1 MLIFQRGV
9 ELLTVKESKM
19 DDLEQGLKL
28 IDHKLSRRERQIMDA
43 VFALGEASVSDI
55 LNTIPNPPSASAV
68 RSAMV
73 LLVKKGLLVSRYH
86 GPRKVYTPTL
96 GKHLAGR
103 SALGHVLQ
111 TYFKGSVSLAVAT
124 LLDSSGQKLSDQEVE
139 QIVGLIE
146 KAEKE
151 GK

>member
-1 MLIFQRGV
+1 M
-9 ELLTVKESKM
+9 ELEM
-19 DDLEQGLKL
+19 GDIEQDIKL
-28 IDHKLSRRERQIMDA
+28 MNYKLSRRERQIMDA
-43 VFALGEASVSDI
+43 VFALGESSVSDI
-55 LNTIPNPPSASAV
+55 LNTIPNPPSAGAV

-103 SALGHVLQ
+103 RALGNVLQ

-124 LLDSSGQKLSDQEVE
+124 LLDSSVQKLSDQEVD
-139 QIVGLIE
+139 QIIGLIE

>member
-1 MLIFQRGV
+1 MLIFQRCV
-9 ELLTVKESKM
+9 DLLTTGKLKM
-19 DDLEQGLKL
+19 DDRDQGKKL
-28 IDHKLSRRERQIMDA
+28 IDYKLSRRERQIMDA
-43 VFALGEASVSDI
+43 IFALGEASVSDI
-55 LNTIPNPPSASAV
+55 LNTIPNPPSAGAV

-96 GKHLAGR
+96 RKHLAGR
-103 SALGHVLQ
+103 RALGHVLQ
-111 TYFKGSVSLAVAT
+111 TYFKGSVSMAVAT
-124 LLDSSGQKLSDQEVE
+124 LLDSSAQKLSDQEVE

-151 GK
+151 EK